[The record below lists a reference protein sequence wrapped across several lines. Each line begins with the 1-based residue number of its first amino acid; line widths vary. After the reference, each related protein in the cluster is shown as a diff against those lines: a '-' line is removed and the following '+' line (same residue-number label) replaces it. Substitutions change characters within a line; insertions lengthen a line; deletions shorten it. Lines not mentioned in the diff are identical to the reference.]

1 MTNAIRAVQTE
12 VQIRK
17 DLPAISADRFVPV
30 MEVLLQ
36 LLVSDTPAETESVQ
50 YFVDEAE
57 PAIAALNQM
66 AAQLDTDTKALLEF
80 FGEDASISK
89 PEDLF
94 QTLVTFSLALQ
105 QAEDEIRD
113 EERKARKELRVK
125 DKDKI
130 DGRRSIGRGGFDK
143 ALRDLKS
150 GTGLRRQRQ
159 EASVHR
165 PQSRIFLDG
174 ARR

>member
-1 MTNAIRAVQTE
+1 
-12 VQIRK
+12 
-17 DLPAISADRFVPV
+17 
-30 MEVLLQ
+30 
-36 LLVSDTPAETESVQ
+36 
-50 YFVDEAE
+50 
-57 PAIAALNQM
+57 M
-66 AAQLDTDTKALLEF
+66 ARQLDADARQLLEF
-80 FGEDASISK
+80 FGEDPANSK

-105 QAEDEIRD
+105 QAEDEILD
-113 EERKARKELRVK
+113 EERKAKKGLRPQGRVT
-125 DKDKI
+125 
-130 DGRRSIGRGGFDK
+130 DGKRSIGRGGFDQ